1 MVQKNYQLYYSKA
14 IPGQLEGF
22 GSPGVRT
29 IKNSAL
35 DVLWSN
41 TIGIPATVDNS
52 TTYTVSFI
60 GGDVQTAITASFT
73 TGGSATQAALGAGL
87 LAAIRASNIYRYVI
101 PTIASNTITLRAR
114 AAAVNYT
121 LTCPTNVSTT
131 NDLTIGS
138 ATTFVQ
144 STDIDFGRF
153 VVRSTSGTIDAPN
166 EARLPLTSSNV
177 TAVGVTLAPR
187 AAAEKNAIGPL
198 AKALYYKNEA
208 MDVVVRTNDAIGVW
222 VECENNITAASS
234 LFIDCNTSG
243 SQGRLTA
250 TSTSNLAVPAGVSL
264 VELPTATV
272 IPGVFV
278 CCVALN
284 LP

>member
-1 MVQKNYQLYYSKA
+1 MQKNYQLYYSRA

-22 GSPGVRT
+22 GSPAVRT

-41 TIGIPATVDNS
+41 TIGIPSTVDNS
-52 TTYTVSFI
+52 TAYSVTFT
-60 GGDVQTAITASFT
+60 GGALTSTITASFT

-87 LAAIRASNIYRYVI
+87 LAAIRASDIYKYAI
-101 PTIASNTITLRAR
+101 PTLASNTITLRAR

-121 LTCPTNVSTT
+121 IASPSNASTT

-138 ATTFVQ
+138 ATTYVQ

-153 VVRSTSGTIDAPN
+153 VVRSTSGTVDAPN
-166 EARLPLTSSNV
+166 EARLPLTNSNV
-177 TAVGVTLAPR
+177 TAVGITLAPR
-187 AAAEKNAIGPL
+187 AAVEKNAIGPT
-198 AKALYYKNEA
+198 AKSLYYKNEA

-222 VECENNITAASS
+222 VECENNITAAST
-234 LFIDCNTSG
+234 LYIDCATSG
-243 SQGRLTA
+243 AYGRLTA
-250 TSTSNLAVPAGVSL
+250 TSTSNLAAPAGVSL

-272 IPGVFV
+272 IPGTYV

>member
-1 MVQKNYQLYYSKA
+1 MQKNYSLTYSKA

-41 TIGIPATVDNS
+41 TIGIPASVDNS
-52 TTYTVSFI
+52 TTYSVTLT
-60 GGDVQTAITASFT
+60 GGEISGTITASFT

-87 LAAIRASNIYRYVI
+87 LAAIRASGMYRYVI
-101 PTIASNTITLRAR
+101 PTLASNTITLKAR

-121 LTCPTNVSTT
+121 LACPTNAATT

-138 ATTFVQ
+138 QTAFVQ

-166 EARLPLTSSNV
+166 EARLPLTNSNV

-187 AAAEKNAIGPL
+187 TAVEKNAIGPT
-198 AKALYYKNEA
+198 AKSLYYKNEA
-208 MDVVVRTNDAIGVW
+208 MDVIVRTNDAIGVW
-222 VECENNITAASS
+222 VECENNITSASS
-234 LFIDCNTSG
+234 LFIDCNTTG
-243 SQGRLTA
+243 AQGRLTA
-250 TSTSNLAVPAGVSL
+250 TSTSNLAVPSGVSL
-264 VELPTATV
+264 VELPTATA

>member
-1 MVQKNYQLYYSKA
+1 MQKNYSLTYTKA

-22 GSPGVRT
+22 GSPAVRT
-29 IKNSAL
+29 LKNSAL

-52 TTYTVSFI
+52 TVYSVTFV
-60 GGDVQTAITASFT
+60 GGAVTSAITASFT
-73 TGGSATQAALGAGL
+73 SGGSATQAALGAGL
-87 LAAIRASNIYRYVI
+87 LAAIRASNIYRYAI
-101 PTIASNTITLRAR
+101 PTLASNTITLQAR
-114 AAAVNYT
+114 SAAVNYT
-121 LTCPTNVSTT
+121 IASPTNAATT

-138 ATTFVQ
+138 QTAFAQ

-166 EARLPLTSSNV
+166 EARLPLTASNISV
-177 TAVGVTLAPR
+177 AGVTLAPR
-187 AAAEKNAIGPL
+187 AAVEKNAIGPT
-198 AKALYYKNEA
+198 AKSLYYKNEA

-222 VECENNITAASS
+222 VECENNIVSNTA
-234 LFIDCNTSG
+234 LYIDCTTSG
-243 SQGRLTA
+243 AYGRLTA
-250 TSTSNLAVPAGVSL
+250 TTTTNLAVPSGISL
-264 VELPTATV
+264 VELPTATA
-272 IPGVFV
+272 IPGIYV